1 MGSVATIA
9 RPARATESL
18 VHDRRVLSRQRI
30 LCSDRLYN
38 VCCHDREIFV
48 VIDFSRTPVVTEFSL
63 SQQSLH
69 SPCRDRVSCVVTRR
83 GVGRAEVYARAT
95 VSSVR
100 TTARSECAL
109 CM

>member
-9 RPARATESL
+9 RSASPTESP
-18 VHDRRVLSRQRI
+18 VRNRRVLSRQRI

-48 VIDFSRTPVVTEFSL
+48 VTDFSRTPVVTEFSL

-69 SPCRDRVSCVVTRR
+69 SPMSRQSFMCRDRAWGWEGR
-83 GVGRAEVYARAT
+83 GV
-95 VSSVR
+95 
-100 TTARSECAL
+100 RSRDREQCEHDSAQ
-109 CM
+109 